1 MKKLTFMKDA
11 VILCGIT
18 LISGFLLGSVFQVT
32 KEPIVVA
39 ETKISLQ
46 KYQETYPGA
55 ADFKPD
61 LSLQEEVK
69 GSRELLNQKKPEYG
83 KVEVNEVM
91 NAVDVSGALL
101 GHLITASSDD
111 SYGGTVKVSIG
122 IAEDGTI
129 TGVEILKIN
138 DTPGLGM
145 KAEKPAFKDQY
156 KDKVVDEF
164 SVTKTGSTSKSEIQA
179 ISGATITSK
188 AVTHAVDAALYF
200 VNNCIPK
207 QEVG

>member
-11 VILCGIT
+11 IILCGIT
-18 LISGFLLGSVFQVT
+18 LISGFLLGAVFEVT
-32 KEPIVVA
+32 KEPIVKA
-39 ETKISLQ
+39 EAKISLQ
-46 KYQETYPGA
+46 KYQQTYPGA

-61 LSLQEEVK
+61 PALQEQIK
-69 GSRELLNQKKPEYG
+69 GAGELLSREKPDYG
-83 KVEVNEVM
+83 KVEVNQVM
-91 NAVDVSGALL
+91 AAVDTSGALL

-111 SYGGTVKVSIG
+111 SYGGTVQVSVG
-122 IAEDGTI
+122 IALDGSI

-145 KAEKPAFKDQY
+145 KAEKPEFKDQY
-156 KDKVVDEF
+156 KDKAVDEF
-164 SVTKTGSTSKSEIQA
+164 TVTKTGSTSKSEIQA

-200 VNNCIPK
+200 VNHCIPK
-207 QEVG
+207 EEVG